1 MSKKPCN
8 KRKKSPPAE
17 EEMVKS
23 VGSAH
28 LKFDFDSQTLA
39 RVLVAFDNFSAEDVV
54 HEDQDVSIRVTK
66 KEYLDNAIKFSM
78 TDIEKGSQARVTVHI
93 YPGTQSMMVQG
104 TKGKIMGKPPFISFT
119 DIFLEPL
126 LGRIKRNEKKMKR

>member
-1 MSKKPCN
+1 
-8 KRKKSPPAE
+8 
-17 EEMVKS
+17 MVKS
-23 VGSAH
+23 VGPAH

-78 TDIEKGSQARVTVHI
+78 TDIEKGSQTNVTVHI
-93 YPGTQSMMVQG
+93 YPGTQSIMVQG
-104 TKGKIMGKPPFISFT
+104 KKGKIMGKPPFISFT